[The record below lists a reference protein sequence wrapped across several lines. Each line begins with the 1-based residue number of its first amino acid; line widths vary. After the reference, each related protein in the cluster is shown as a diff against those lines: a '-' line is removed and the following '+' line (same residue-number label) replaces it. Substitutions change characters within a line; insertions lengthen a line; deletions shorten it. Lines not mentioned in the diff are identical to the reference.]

1 MQPLTNRIINC
12 RHCPRLVAWR
22 EQVARDKKR
31 EYRDWDY
38 WGKPV
43 PSLGD
48 INARVLIIGLAPGA
62 HGANRTGRMFTGDT
76 SGRWLFRALH
86 KAGFASQPT
95 WECRDDGMKMLDCYI
110 TAACHCAPPGN
121 KPLPT
126 EIANCNVYLCEELEQ
141 MKNVRVVITLGKI
154 AFDTYLKTRGIK
166 PLPEFAHNRQ
176 YDFDPILI
184 ASYHPSRQ
192 NTNTGKLTE
201 PMFDAV
207 FARARHVLACE

>member
-1 MQPLTNRIINC
+1 MDVITNC
-12 RHCPRLVAWR
+12 RQCPRLVEWR
-22 EQVARDKKR
+22 EQVAREKKR
-31 EYRDWDY
+31 EFRDWDY

-43 PSLGD
+43 PSFGD

-62 HGANRTGRMFTGDT
+62 HGANRTGRMFTGDS

-95 WECRDDGMKMLDCYI
+95 WERRDDGMKLMDCYI

-121 KPLPT
+121 KPLT
-126 EIANCNVYLCEELEQ
+126 EEIANCNAYLREELAT
-141 MKNVRVVITLGKI
+141 MKNIRVVIALGKI
-154 AFDTYLKTRGIK
+154 AFDTYLKTAGIK

-176 YDFDPILI
+176 YDLDPILI

-201 PMFDAV
+201 VMFDAV
-207 FARARHVLACE
+207 FARALRLLQR